1 MKPKYAQVNH
11 DNGFVLSSTSQ
22 DASCANED
30 PVVQQIKNL
39 KSYIQQARDANM
51 FDEVSM
57 LESNL
62 RMLEEEFKRQKE
74 QNMDLDEASYSN
86 KPVSQVRDN
95 KIQNYQLNG
104 QYRKQPRL
112 KSLTHLPM
120 LW

>member
-1 MKPKYAQVNH
+1 MNH

-62 RMLEEEFKRQKE
+62 RMLEEEFKRQNE
-74 QNMDLDEASYSN
+74 QNVGLDEASYSN
-86 KPVSQVRDN
+86 RPAFQVRNN
-95 KIQNYQLNG
+95 KMQKYQLNR

-112 KSLTHLPM
+112 KSLTHLLM
-120 LW
+120 L

>member
-62 RMLEEEFKRQKE
+62 RMLEEESKKQKE
-74 QNMDLDEASYSN
+74 QTVDLDEASYSN
-86 KPVSQVRDN
+86 KPASLVRNN
-95 KIQNYQLNG
+95 KMQNYQQN
-104 QYRKQPRL
+104 
-112 KSLTHLPM
+112 
-120 LW
+120 